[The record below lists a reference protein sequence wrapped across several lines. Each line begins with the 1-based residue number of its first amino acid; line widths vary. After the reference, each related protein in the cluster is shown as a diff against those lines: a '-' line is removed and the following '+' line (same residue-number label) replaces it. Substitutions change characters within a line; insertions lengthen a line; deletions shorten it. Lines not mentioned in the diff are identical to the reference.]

1 MSNGTIQRRQPI
13 WQPNF
18 LARTQMSAFMRYCE
32 RFTGAAFPLY
42 DEFHR
47 FSVRESRTF
56 WRLLLAWSGI
66 EFTGDAANVCTG
78 DDPEEAVFFPDVRL
92 NYVRA
97 LLSES
102 VGAPDRI
109 ALRSRRSRHAT
120 QKVSR
125 AELKARVE
133 SGAAALRGI
142 GVRPGT
148 RVAMVTFNDADAV
161 IAALSAAAL
170 GGTIATSAP
179 EMGSDATI
187 ARFESVKPEFLFCHS
202 RPPYGTGGAQLQD
215 RLIHIARSLPSLRA
229 IVLLDEGCSLKLPSV
244 RCYRMN
250 ELIAAHQGVRCEWPL
265 LPFSHPLFILFS
277 SGTTGKPKGI
287 MHGAGGTLIEHL
299 KEHRLHCDLTP
310 DDRLFFQT
318 STAWMMWNW
327 ALTALASG
335 VELVLYD
342 GAVEAPDTLWNIVAE
357 ERVTVF
363 GTSPAYLQMGERAS
377 LEPRKNLDLSAL
389 RAVLSTGSIL
399 FPQQQAWFSENVKKL
414 PIQSISGGTDIIG
427 CFVMGN
433 PNLPAYAAEPQC
445 KGLGFD
451 LRALPIAGASSPRVG
466 ELVCA
471 NPFPS
476 RPGGFL
482 DDPQGRR
489 FHDSYF
495 AQNPGVWTH
504 GDLVEFTAEGS
515 VVMHGRSDGTMNIRG
530 IRIGTAEIY
539 RVLEDFDDILEAMA
553 VEQRVASEYGHA
565 RIVLL
570 LVLRPSADLTA
581 VFRARLRKTIGRHAS
596 AAHVPAVIL
605 QVNALPV
612 THTGKR
618 SERSARDA
626 VNGVPISNT
635 GALRNPECLAAIASH
650 PGLRARTQDLE
661 TVFEDFELTDAE
673 GRVMEPALTRL
684 WEETL
689 GIAPIDRDDVL
700 FEIGADSIA
709 ALRLLRRLENA
720 LAIPL
725 PISFIHDAP
734 TIARMMLCLETLER
748 PAFSHLV
755 QIAQNGNGR
764 AVFVIHGVGGDV
776 SEFFLLGGKIR
787 HDGPIYA
794 IRALGLDG
802 AAAPLDSIG
811 AMADAYLQAIRA
823 IQPAG
828 PYALCGYS
836 FGGLVAFEM
845 AQRLLRQGEFVSPLI
860 LIDTSVDERYWPSL
874 AWLSIMAALGQKSLR
889 KLAATRRAEWGRFLW
904 DRAQALGRRL
914 GYRRDTLRG
923 SSMGLGTEELD
934 VPAPLIRVREA
945 AVKATAAYMPSR
957 YDEEVILL
965 RCVERKAFD
974 YDATPLW
981 ASICPKFAIYEIPG
995 NHRSAIR
1002 EPAVDALAGAISR
1015 VLQSHPPKH
1024 VDPQRRLAEQLQA
1037 VHQPALAHKANDV
1050 SAETSEASV
1059 RLHSASLSDSSSPV
1073 YRSLRTPPLP

>member
-1 MSNGTIQRRQPI
+1 MATETISRRPI
-13 WQPNF
+13 WQPSF
-18 LARTQMSAFMRYCE
+18 LAQTQLTAFIRHCE
-32 RFTGAAFPLY
+32 RCTGAAFSSY
-42 DEFHR
+42 DAFHR
-47 FSVRESRTF
+47 FSVREYRTF
-56 WRLLLAWSGI
+56 WRLFLAWSGV
-66 EFTGDAANVCTG
+66 EFSGDAANVCTG
-78 DDPEEAVFFPDVRL
+78 DDPEKAVFFPELRL
-92 NYVRA
+92 NYVRS

-102 VGAPDRI
+102 LSSPDRI
-109 ALRSRRSRHAT
+109 ALRSRHSRHAA
-120 QKVSR
+120 QEMSR
-125 AELKARVE
+125 ADLKARVE
-133 SGAAALRGI
+133 SGAAALHEM
-142 GVRPGT
+142 GVQPGT
-148 RVAMVTFNDADAV
+148 RVAMMSFNDADAV
-161 IAALSAAAL
+161 TAALSAAAL

-179 EMGSDATI
+179 EMGPDATI
-187 ARFESVKPEFLFCHS
+187 ARFESVKPEILFCHS
-202 RPPYGTGGAQLQD
+202 RPPYETSEAQLQN
-215 RLIHIARSLPSLRA
+215 RLIHIARSLPSLRTV
-229 IVLLDEGCSLKLPSV
+229 VLLGEGGNLDLPRF

-250 ELIAAHQGVRCEWPL
+250 ELIADHQGIRCEWPL
-265 LPFSHPLFILFS
+265 LPFNHPLFILFS

-287 MHGAGGTLIEHL
+287 VHGVGGTLIEHL

-327 ALTALASG
+327 VLTALASG

-342 GAVEAPDTLWNIVAE
+342 GAVEAPDTLWKIVAE

-377 LEPRKNLDLSAL
+377 LAPRESLDLSAL

-399 FPQQQAWFSENVKKL
+399 FPQQQAWFSEHVKEL

-433 PNLPAYAAEPQC
+433 PNLPAYPAEPQC
-445 KGLGFD
+445 KVLGFD
-451 LRALPIAGASSPRVG
+451 LRALPIGGSSSPRAG

-476 RPGGFL
+476 RPNGFL

-489 FHDSYF
+489 FHDAYF
-495 AQNPGVWTH
+495 AQNPGYWTH

-539 RVLEDFDDILEAMA
+539 RVLEDFDEILEAMA
-553 VEQRVASEYGHA
+553 VEQRVESEYGHS

-570 LVLRPSADLTA
+570 LVLRPVVDLTA
-581 VFRARLRKTIGRHAS
+581 VFRARLRKAIGRRAS

-605 QVNALPV
+605 QVDALPV

-626 VNGVPISNT
+626 VNGAPISNT

-650 PGLRARTQDLE
+650 PGLRARTRDLE
-661 TVFEDFELTDAE
+661 TVFEDFELTDAA
-673 GRVMEPALTRL
+673 GHVMETALTRL

-734 TIARMMLCLETLER
+734 TIARMLPRLETLER
-748 PAFSHLV
+748 PPFTHLV
-755 QIAQNGNGR
+755 QIAQNGTGR
-764 AVFVIHGVGGDV
+764 ALFLIHGVGGDI
-776 SEFFLLGGKIR
+776 SEFFLLGSKIH

-802 AAAPLDSIG
+802 AAAPLDSVG

-836 FGGLVAFEM
+836 FGGQVAFEM
-845 AQRLLRQGEFVSPLI
+845 TQRLLREGESAAPLI
-860 LIDTSVDERYWPSL
+860 LIDPVIDERYWPSR
-874 AWLSIMAALGQKSLR
+874 AWLRIMVALGKKSLR
-889 KLAATRRAEWGRFLW
+889 NLAATSRGDWSRYLR
-904 DRAQALGRRL
+904 DRAQALRRRL

-923 SSMGLGTEELD
+923 SSMGLGAEELD

-945 AVKATAAYMPSR
+945 AVKAMADYMPSR
-957 YDEEVILL
+957 YDGDVVLL
-965 RCVERKAFD
+965 RCAEREPFD
-974 YDATPLW
+974 YDATPMW
-981 ASICPKFAIYEIPG
+981 TSICPRFAIYEIPG

-1002 EPAVDALAGAISR
+1002 EPAVAALADAISR
-1015 VLQSHPPKH
+1015 VLQSHPSKH
-1024 VDPQRRLAEQLQA
+1024 VDPQRWLAEQWQG
-1037 VHQPALAHKANDV
+1037 VHQPTVADKPHGV
-1050 SAETSEASV
+1050 SAETSEESPPAP
-1059 RLHSASLSDSSSPV
+1059 LHSASLSDSSS
-1073 YRSLRTPPLP
+1073 LP